1 MNKQLI
7 VTTLEDLA
15 NYKEGTVVELPP
27 FGPDQPFVARLR
39 RPSMMALAKAG
50 KIPNALLDSAN
61 KLFFGNNSIKKYDQ
75 DSLKQIFE
83 IIDILCEAAFVE
95 PKYSDLKKIGLEL
108 SDDQYMFLF
117 NFTQQGVNALRSF
130 RGEQGDTENTATTQG
145 V

>member
-75 DSLKQIFE
+75 DSLKQVFE
-83 IIDILCEAAFVE
+83 IIDILCEERIVPFFLRVSTHFYSKLFVKRFVKKSS
-95 PKYSDLKKIGLEL
+95 PKISSK
-108 SDDQYMFLF
+108 
-117 NFTQQGVNALRSF
+117 
-130 RGEQGDTENTATTQG
+130 
-145 V
+145 